1 MKSFVPRSVWLGLL
15 IPTLGMA
22 ADPQTATLDSA
33 GQAMMVMP
41 IEPTEPNESDVREAP
56 RLRDALRQPY
66 ADDLESSK
74 PYRLSA
80 KERLR
85 LREQLRGGPVG
96 ASGFV
101 QSQK

>member
-1 MKSFVPRSVWLGLL
+1 MKSFVSRSVWLGLL
-15 IPTLGMA
+15 LPTLGMA
-22 ADPQTATLDSA
+22 ADPQTATIDSA
-33 GQAMMVMP
+33 AQAMIVM
-41 IEPTEPNESDVREAP
+41 PTEPMEPAASDVREAP

-80 KERLR
+80 QERLR
-85 LREQLRGGPVG
+85 LREQLRGGAGG